1 MSKPRN
7 VSKPIRAKGLPSPS
21 ANKQSTKLAAAAASD
36 DSDPG
41 DWKLLPSQVRELKR
55 RAADLDDPIRYLLV
69 SRFGPRFALYYNVSD
84 DVYAMN
90 DPKAATLFKRRKA
103 AESIKAMLG
112 PRTQLVKCRTRRQQG
127 LRIPI
132 VALSSVQTKPR
143 ERKPRRLSRCQG
155 AI

>member
-1 MSKPRN
+1 MSKPADISR
-7 VSKPIRAKGLPSPS
+7 PIRAKGLRPSS
-21 ANKQSTKLAAAAASD
+21 SNKQGTKLAAAAASD
-36 DSDPG
+36 DSDMG
-41 DWKLLPSQVRELKR
+41 DWGLTRKQVRELKR
-55 RAADLDDPIRYLLV
+55 RVADLDDPIRYFLV

-143 ERKPRRLSRCQG
+143 ERKPRRSSRRQG